1 MLEYAA
7 SRRKLASRPSSPN
20 AMLLINSAHV
30 ALLAVVMSAK
40 MDLPRKLIYDPPT
53 RIDLVPHPSPPRQ
66 QPVKTPAPQARPIDN
81 PQPQPQVPTALTVQ
95 PTIETTPSIDF
106 GKILGPSTSPPPEP
120 QPTPL
125 APARQTARLLTPPS
139 ELKPPYPASKIASEE
154 EATLR
159 LRLTID
165 EHGRVIAVDPVG
177 PADREFLDAARRYM
191 IAHWRY
197 EPATVDGRAVA
208 STLTVTLR
216 FQLDV

>member
-7 SRRKLASRPSSPN
+7 SRRKVASRPSSPN
-20 AMLLINSAHV
+20 AMLLIISAHV
-30 ALLAVVMSAK
+30 ALLALVMSAK
-40 MDLPRKLIYDPPT
+40 MDLPRKLIYDSPT
-53 RIDLVPHPSPPRQ
+53 RIDLVPEPSPPRP
-66 QPVKTPAPQARPIDN
+66 QPIMTHSPQPQPIEN
-81 PQPQPQVPTALTVQ
+81 PQPQVPTAPTVQ
-95 PTIETTPSIDF
+95 PTIEATPSIDF
-106 GKILGPSTSPPPEP
+106 GKILGPSTSPTPAP
-120 QPTPL
+120 QPMAL
-125 APARQTARLLTPPS
+125 APVRQTARLVTPPS

-165 EHGRVIAVDPVG
+165 ERGRVIAVDPVG

-197 EPATVDGRAVA
+197 QPATEDGRAVA

-216 FQLDV
+216 FQLDL

>member
-7 SRRKLASRPSSPN
+7 SRRKVASRPSSPN
-20 AMLLINSAHV
+20 AMLLIISAHV

-40 MDLPRKLIYDPPT
+40 MDLPRKLIYDSPT

-66 QPVKTPAPQARPIDN
+66 QPDKTPAPQARPIDN

-125 APARQTARLLTPPS
+125 APARQTTRLLTPPS

-165 EHGRVIAVDPVG
+165 ERGRVIAVDPVG